1 MFEILR
7 AFNMKLNPKKC
18 VFGVRSGKFLGF
30 MISYRGIK
38 ANPDKIQ
45 AVLNMKPPRNVWE
58 VQRLK
63 GCIEALGRF
72 ISRSADKC
80 QPFFRVLLQRNNFN
94 WDEQADEAFQAL
106 KTYLAQLPKIASPAE
121 GEVLVLYLAVSEH
134 AVSAV
139 LMVERVREQIPVYYV
154 SHALA
159 GGKMNNPFIEK
170 FAYALVMASLKL
182 RPYFEAH
189 KILVLTDQPLR
200 NIL

>member
-1 MFEILR
+1 
-7 AFNMKLNPKKC
+7 
-18 VFGVRSGKFLGF
+18 
-30 MISYRGIK
+30 
-38 ANPDKIQ
+38 
-45 AVLNMKPPRNVWE
+45 
-58 VQRLK
+58 
-63 GCIEALGRF
+63 
-72 ISRSADKC
+72 
-80 QPFFRVLLQRNNFN
+80 
-94 WDEQADEAFQAL
+94 
-106 KTYLAQLPKIASPAE
+106 
-121 GEVLVLYLAVSEH
+121 VLYLAVSEH